1 MQSSSRTRLKL
12 ATYNVHNL
20 GRGDNSGEGVYD
32 SKLGFLTDVLRRVD
46 ADLVIIDEVR
56 ESESFEELADR
67 LGYAGRCLADAPV
80 DTRRIQTG
88 ILTRLPVLE
97 AGQWREFEAAA
108 PGHPG
113 ELLGLRFRRPLPFVR
128 VELGNGEDLLAVAVH
143 LKSRRAD
150 IELVPE
156 SEPMR
161 KRRVLGRALSG
172 VTRLLEA
179 AGLRCLLDATVARN
193 AACHYAVLGDFN
205 SPPGSM
211 TASLVSGIEDEDG
224 GPLGESEERR
234 LHPVS
239 ARIPPGQ
246 AWSYARRG
254 QRSLLD
260 HILVSQRLSLCLTA
274 VGVENQ
280 LLAGATREYGEGGG
294 YPRSDHAPLWAE
306 FSLPAAAGEEED

>member
-1 MQSSSRTRLKL
+1 MQPASRARLKI

-20 GRGDNSGEGVYD
+20 GRGDNIGEGVYT

-46 ADLVIIDEVR
+46 ADLVVIDEVR
-56 ESESFEELADR
+56 EPESFEELADR
-67 LGYAGRCLADAPV
+67 LGYAGRFLADAPAE
-80 DTRRIQTG
+80 TRRIQTG
-88 ILTRLPVLE
+88 IITRLPVLE
-97 AGQWREFEAAA
+97 EGQWRDFEAAV

-113 ELLGLRFRRPLPFVR
+113 ELAGFRFRRPLPYVR
-128 VELGNGEDLLAVAVH
+128 AELGNGEDLMVVAVH

-156 SEPMR
+156 SEPPR

-179 AGLRCLLDATVARN
+179 AGLRCLLDAAVARN
-193 AACHYAVLGDFN
+193 AAAHYAVLGDFN

-211 TASLVSGIEDEDG
+211 TVSLVSGIEDEDG
-224 GPLGESEERR
+224 SPLAESDERR

-260 HILVSQRLSLCLTA
+260 HILVSQRLSLCLSA

-306 FSLPAAAGEEED
+306 FRLPPSAAEED

>member
-1 MQSSSRTRLKL
+1 MQHASRVRLKL

-20 GRGDNSGEGVYD
+20 GRADNSGEGVYA

-46 ADLVIIDEVR
+46 ADLVVIDEVR
-56 ESESFEELADR
+56 EPESFAELADR
-67 LGYAGRCLADAPV
+67 LGYAGRCLADAPAE
-80 DTRRIQTG
+80 TRRIQTG
-88 ILTRLPVLE
+88 ILTRLPLLE
-97 AGQWREFEAAA
+97 EGQWRDFEAAV

-113 ELLGLRFRRPLPFVR
+113 ELTGFRFRRPLPYVR
-128 VELGNGEDLLAVAVH
+128 VELGNGEDLMVVAVH

-150 IELVPE
+150 VELVPE
-156 SEPMR
+156 SEPSR

-179 AGLRCLLDATVARN
+179 AGLRCQLDDAVARN

-211 TASLVSGIEDEDG
+211 TVSLVSGIEDEDG
-224 GPLGESEERR
+224 SPLAESDERR

-260 HILVSQRLSLCLTA
+260 HILVSQRLSLCLAA

-306 FSLPAAAGEEED
+306 FRLPPPAAEED